1 MLIVGLTGSIGM
13 GKSTASSILRRF
25 GLPVYDADRAVH
37 ALLAKGGAAV
47 VPIEAAFP
55 ESVERGAVDRQA
67 LGKRVFGDAAAL
79 ARLEA
84 ITHPLVREVQRGFLR
99 RAALARAP
107 MVVLDIPL
115 LFETGGDRR
124 CDASILVTAPLF
136 LQAARVLA
144 RPGMDAA
151 KLAGIRARQMS
162 EPEKRRRADFVVA
175 TGLDKGTTLRELKR
189 IVTLL
194 AGRRGRHWPPRNH
207 DRRR

>member
-25 GLPVYDADRAVH
+25 GLLVYDADRAVH

-55 ESVERGAVDRQA
+55 GSVERGAVDRQA

-175 TGLDKGTTLRELKR
+175 TGLDKGTTLRELRR

-194 AGRRGRHWPPRNH
+194 ADRRGRHWPPRNR

>member
-37 ALLAKGGAAV
+37 ALLAAGGAAV
-47 VPIEAAFP
+47 APIEAAFP
-55 ESVERGAVDRQA
+55 GVVKRGAVDRQT
-67 LGKRVFGDAAAL
+67 LGKQVFGDADAL

-84 ITHPLVREVQRGFLR
+84 ITHPLVREAQRAFLR
-99 RAALARAP
+99 RAALTRAP

-136 LQAARVLA
+136 LQALRVLA

-162 EPEKRRRADFVVA
+162 EPGKRKRADFVVA
-175 TGLDKGTTLRELKR
+175 TGLDKGATLRALKR

-194 AGRRGRHWPPRNH
+194 AGRRGRHWPPRH
-207 DRRR
+207 RRR

>member
-13 GKSTASSILRRF
+13 GKSTAGEILRRF
-25 GLPVYDADRAVH
+25 GLPVYDADKAVH
-37 ALLAKGGAAV
+37 AVLAKDGAAV
-47 VPIEAAFP
+47 APIEAAFP
-55 ESVERGAVDRQA
+55 GTVERGAVDRQA
-67 LGKRVFGDAAAL
+67 LGKQVFGDVDAL

-84 ITHPLVREVQRGFLR
+84 ITHPLVREVQRAFLR

-107 MVVLDIPL
+107 LVVLDIPL

-136 LQAARVLA
+136 LQAMRVLA

-162 EPEKRRRADFVVA
+162 EPEKRKRADFVVV
-175 TGLDKGTTLRELKR
+175 TGLDKGRTLRDLRR

-194 AGRRGRHWPPRNH
+194 ADRRGRHWPPRDH
-207 DRRR
+207 RRRA

>member
-37 ALLAKGGAAV
+37 ALLAAGGGAVA
-47 VPIEAAFP
+47 PIEAAFP
-55 ESVERGAVDRQA
+55 DVVERGAVDRQA
-67 LGKRVFGDAAAL
+67 LGKQVFGDADAL

-84 ITHPLVREVQRGFLR
+84 ITHPLVREAQRGFLR

-136 LQAARVLA
+136 LQALRVLA

-162 EPEKRRRADFVVA
+162 EPGKRKRADFVVA
-175 TGLDKGTTLRELKR
+175 TGLDKGATLRALKR

-194 AGRRGRHWPPRNH
+194 AGRRGRHWPPRH
-207 DRRR
+207 RRR